1 MCLKTQGITR
11 QLPQQ
16 ASTWFLRWPQC
27 QLFPSIFFLC
37 ASLPSP
43 SQYFLLFYFP
53 LYLSITLYSISPS
66 LEILL
71 CLRFL
76 TWSLR
81 NLCYDSDHNTPIISS
96 QTNIAYKR
104 EKYFLPVWEAGQLVA
119 QHAQSP
125 WVTFNSVGPW
135 HMPVMAV
142 LMRWRQVFLS
152 YMVNSRPAWLLES
165 LSPKKLIQ
173 KDMTS
178 PSPPTAQKGN
188 KEFPCS
194 ADRPDNGN
202 SPSELGREP
211 GCQQDASGFVT

>member
-1 MCLKTQGITR
+1 M
-11 QLPQQ
+11 
-16 ASTWFLRWPQC
+16 
-27 QLFPSIFFLC
+27 
-37 ASLPSP
+37 
-43 SQYFLLFYFP
+43 
-53 LYLSITLYSISPS
+53 
-66 LEILL
+66 

-194 ADRPDNGN
+194 ADRPGLGGHHALFMLFLTMGIPLQNWVENRDANRMPAVL
-202 SPSELGREP
+202 SLEELFQEHQAHLISLLTNN
-211 GCQQDASGFVT
+211 CQAAHCAMLLHQTTTHE